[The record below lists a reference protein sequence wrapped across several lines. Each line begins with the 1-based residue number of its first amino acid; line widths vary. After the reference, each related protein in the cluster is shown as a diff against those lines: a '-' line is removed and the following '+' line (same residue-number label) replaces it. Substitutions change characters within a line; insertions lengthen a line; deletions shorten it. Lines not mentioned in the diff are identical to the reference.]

1 MSKILPIVLQPHPLL
16 RQIATPVSQVD
27 DAVRNLLDQ
36 MQATLRNADGV
47 GLAGNQVGIL
57 QRLVVLDLGHTGP
70 DGKRDFREPNLQQC
84 VNPEIIHRSTEAITW
99 KEGCL
104 SLPNLWAEVER
115 AATVRVRWLDRDGAS
130 HEENFDG
137 LASVCWQHEID
148 HLDGILFPK
157 RVSKLK
163 QQLLLKKWQKLREE
177 WLEDPAYPARTEQ
190 GVVRPNA
197 TNRAGA

>member
-1 MSKILPIVLQPHPLL
+1 MSKILPIVLQPHPVL
-16 RQIATPVSQVD
+16 QQMAAPVAQVD
-27 DAVRNLLDQ
+27 EAVRTLLDQ
-36 MQATLRNADGV
+36 MQATLINADGV
-47 GLAGNQVGIL
+47 GLAANQVGIL

-70 DGKRDFREPNLQQC
+70 DGKRDFREPNLHQC
-84 VNPEIIHRSTEAITW
+84 VNPEIIRRSSAMIVW

-115 AATVRVRWLDRDGAS
+115 AATVRVRWLDRDGAP
-130 HEENFDG
+130 HEEDFDG

-148 HLDGILFPK
+148 HLDGTLFPK

-177 WLEDPAYPARTEQ
+177 WLEDPAYPARTEH
-190 GVVRPNA
+190 GVVQPNTA
-197 TNRAGA
+197 PRAGA